1 MQICVVSMS
10 KRQVAD
16 FDFPRSGKDIN
27 GLLEI
32 GTQHRVSL
40 SRAEDPAMSARYPVS
55 ASVVGTKKKKI

>member
-1 MQICVVSMS
+1 MP

-16 FDFPRSGKDIN
+16 FAHSGKDIN